1 MCETIELQITDLLN
15 YLNFYKNDFD
25 LIVKSIFDDFD
36 YNSSQMEIIVI
47 EAFRENKKVIEFN
60 YEKTIFKELCRF
72 LFFFDKIIINYGTII
87 VEFNKN

>member
-47 EAFRENKKVIEFN
+47 EAFRENKKAIEFN

-72 LFFFDKIIINYGTII
+72 LFFFDKIIINYGTIV